1 MWLQFLAEVR
11 MVTATVLALLGLQGL
26 AAETVGW
33 RSYFTENP
41 TEFHDIP
48 LTWEEEDTRVPDWIS
63 GTYVKNGPAQVDI
76 MYFQMILPPPCFIS
90 DKFRQHSA
98 DHDQLA
104 GRVRQAAQLQDVW
117 CQHSVQV
124 KIIVLIFLPHFVRFS
139 SCFLAPRK
147 PLI

>member
-1 MWLQFLAEVR
+1 MWVQFLAKVR

-63 GTYVKNGPAQVDI
+63 GTYVKNGPAQVI
-76 MYFQMILPPPCFIS
+76 FLQMIHPPPCFIS
-90 DKFRQHSA
+90 DKFRQHAA

-124 KIIVLIFLPHFVRFS
+124 KIMVLTFF
-139 SCFLAPRK
+139 APICQI
-147 PLI
+147 L